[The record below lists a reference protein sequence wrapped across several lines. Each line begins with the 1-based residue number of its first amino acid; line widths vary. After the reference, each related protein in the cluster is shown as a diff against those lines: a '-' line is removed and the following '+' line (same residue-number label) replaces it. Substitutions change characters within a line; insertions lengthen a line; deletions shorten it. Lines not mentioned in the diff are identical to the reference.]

1 MVISLLMIWGCEKDY
16 PVYSQ
21 LEADQNG
28 SLPNSLRY
36 AIGDSSDSKILQDS
50 FGIEANSSSPY
61 RVELI
66 RYFVGKCNNPRV
78 KSLGGDFNGY
88 VRVEIKKGFK
98 TIYKVQSDFKNDE
111 DRAFERVYQHIAK
124 EFQKK

>member
-1 MVISLLMIWGCEKDY
+1 MVLGCEKDY

-21 LEADQNG
+21 LEEDQNG
-28 SLPNSLRY
+28 SLPSCLRY
-36 AIGDSSDSKILQDS
+36 AISDSTNSKILQDS
-50 FGIEANSSSPY
+50 FGLAEDHSCPY

-66 RYFVGKCNNPRV
+66 QYHVGKCNNPRV

-111 DRAFERVYQHIAK
+111 NRAFERVYHHITK